1 MVMIIKNGNEDLEW
15 LCRDWQEYFPG
26 IQELRN
32 LKSGKDTFRF
42 VYIMWIEPS
51 YYAIYI
57 TTFIL

>member
-1 MVMIIKNGNEDLEW
+1 MVTKILNGYVGIDKNI
-15 LCRDWQEYFPG
+15 F
-26 IQELRN
+26 QELRN